1 MVRRGLAKCDGP
13 ARKGGGEQS
22 VLAAAFNS
30 TQFHHAL
37 MAEGPGEADG
47 SFGAC
52 NAAQS
57 DAHQRCNE
65 HDERPIAVNASRRE
79 TQKLDPDEQ
88 SRESKDGCSKRKA
101 DQSCEQDNQ

>member
-1 MVRRGLAKCDGP
+1 
-13 ARKGGGEQS
+13 

-57 DAHQRCNE
+57 DAQQGSSE
-65 HDERPIAVNASRRE
+65 HHERPIAMNASRRE
-79 TQKLDPDEQ
+79 TQKLDPDEH
-88 SRESKDGCSKRKA
+88 SRESKDGCSEREA